1 MANTEKRQATAAR
14 LMKKS
19 GEPVTEAL
27 DYTASLMHAL
37 NWYNTNNDNKD
48 KKRWFIEYFGKNAKF
63 NMSDINDREFRTVG
77 TLCRLAKNDQYLEQ
91 KELDLIQS
99 EFYRIKE
106 LSERKAAVVKPTNT
120 VAVALKPVT
129 IQDRLDD
136 QAAEFVGMFDEMVD
150 AYTLDRKQVPDVK
163 LLMKQRPSAPVAKKA
178 LLKIARITDELREAV
193 AGTDKQLVE
202 GYSNFKKPEL
212 KKLLAAYEELAEQL
226 NQTKKIVVRKPR
238 ATKIV
243 PAGDVVKRL
252 KFAKENQELNLK
264 SVSPTAIVGAEEV
277 WLFNTKYKKLQ
288 YYRAVDGMT
297 LTVKGTTLM
306 NFDAAK
312 SEQRTVR
319 KPETVTP
326 LQEKGKR
333 AMAQFLK
340 SLTTKPA
347 AVNGRVNEE
356 VIILAAFK

>member
-1 MANTEKRQATAAR
+1 MANTEKRQATASR

-19 GEPVTEAL
+19 GEPNIVAL
-27 DYTASLMHAL
+27 DYRASLMHAL
-37 NWYNTNNDNKD
+37 NWYNSEHTNAD
-48 KKRWFIEYFGKNAKF
+48 KKRWFIEYFGKNAKL
-63 NMSDINDREFRTVG
+63 NLSDVHDREFRTVG
-77 TLCRLAKNDQYLEQ
+77 TLCRIARNDQFLEQ

-106 LSERKAAVVKPTNT
+106 LSEQKPVAKNTNS

-136 QAAEFVGMFDEMVD
+136 QAADFVGKFDEMVD
-150 AYTLDRKQVPDVK
+150 AYTLDRKQIPDVK
-163 LLMKQRPSAPVAKKA
+163 LLMKQRPSTPVAKKA
-178 LLKIARITDELREAV
+178 LLKIAKITQELREAV
-193 AGTDKQLVE
+193 EGSDKQLVE

-212 KKLLAAYEELAEQL
+212 KKLLAAYEELNDQL
-226 NQTKKIVVRKPR
+226 NQSKKIVVRKPR
-238 ATKIV
+238 ATKVV

-252 KFAKENQELNLK
+252 KFAKENQELKLK